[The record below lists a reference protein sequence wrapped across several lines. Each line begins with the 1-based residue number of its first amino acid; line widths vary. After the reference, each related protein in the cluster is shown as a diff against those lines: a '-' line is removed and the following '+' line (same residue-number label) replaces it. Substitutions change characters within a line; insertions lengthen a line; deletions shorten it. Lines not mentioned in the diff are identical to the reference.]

1 MSRLICALTVLAVGG
16 TLAWP
21 APPAAAADTGM
32 LRMAHLSP
40 DSPAVD
46 VTVEGSSVTFEGVG
60 YGDVTEYQAL
70 PAGTYTVD
78 VRGAGADPA
87 SRPVLTTTVSV
98 PPGTAQTVV
107 GVGTFAQL
115 ALSVLQDDLSA
126 PAAGKGRL

>member
-21 APPAAAADTGM
+21 APPATAADTGM

-60 YGDVTEYQAL
+60 YGDVTDYRPL
-70 PAGTYTVD
+70 PTGSYTVD
-78 VRGAGADPA
+78 VRGAGSDPA
-87 SRPVLTTTVSV
+87 RPPVLTTTVDV
-98 PPGTAQTVV
+98 QPGTARTVAAV
-107 GVGTFAQL
+107 GMFAG
-115 ALSVLQDDLSA
+115 LSLTVLDDDLSA
-126 PAAGKGRL
+126 PAAGQA